1 MTTSNAGD
9 RFATIRRCRAL
20 AIALVSTVA
29 ATAALAA
36 DPQIASFGDNPD
48 PVAAGGNVTYTAI
61 VSNSALDDAT
71 SVVVSVPVPAGA
83 TFVSATA
90 PCALSAGTV
99 TCAIGT
105 VLGNGADVRS
115 LDFVFRATGPGPTS
129 ITATATLSGSN
140 DTNAANN
147 TQSQTTTVI
156 QGGNLGLAKTG
167 SPSSVVGGAN
177 VTYTLTA
184 SNAGPNASGNIVV
197 TDNLPPATSFVSSS
211 GSGWSCSNA
220 GSVVTCTHAG
230 PHAAGAA
237 IPALAIVAQV
247 NASGGTITNS
257 ATVAPASGGTA
268 DPDNSNNTA
277 TADTTVLPGADLRI
291 AQKIVTSAVP
301 AVAGQNVS
309 FRIDP
314 RNGGPAAAI
323 NAVVSDPL
331 PAGWTFVSASGP
343 NWICSAAG
351 QTVSCTRA
359 SFPVGATDNIAIV
372 ATAPSN
378 AAVGPTGTIY
388 TNTASVSSSTADPDG
403 SNNSGSVAVNVLP
416 DGADLRISKSKT
428 PNPVAQGGTLTSTVS
443 VSNNGPRTA
452 TGTLRVVE
460 LLAGETFQSASG
472 SGWTCSA
479 ANAPTIVCD
488 NANAGGLAAGASLPN
503 LVILTTATASG
514 SLTNN
519 ACTGGSLPAGSAPA
533 VTASPPVEGD
543 PNPGND
549 CAGASS
555 SSTTT
560 QPDIGI
566 AKTTTTPTGGDKIV
580 STSESAVTY
589 TLVVTNLTSPGT
601 DTATG
606 LVIRD
611 TVPGYIGGRTTI
623 NAVTATVSAGT
634 ATFSCAIAGAQ
645 VTCTQSGGQLAPG
658 QTVTVP
664 ITVNRPMQE
673 GSYTNTATVFNTVEG
688 DPNAGNNSASDTVQI
703 DPIADV
709 AVTGKTATPAAIRA
723 GEQTTYVISYQNN
736 GPSPATIVAVGD
748 QFTFPAGDSGVT
760 VISINSSKSGSTCT
774 VAAGQVL
781 APGSDSFSCTVG
793 TMANN
798 ETQTITLVVRANFQS
813 GNAIRTFNNTAT
825 ITTTSVENPAG
836 GNNGNNSL
844 SAVLTVNPSLV
855 DLLTNKVDFVDPV
868 PFAGNAFI
876 DYRVNVTSNGPSYAT
891 NVRITEV
898 MTPPAGKRIRFVC
911 DTTGPAST
919 TCNAPSLCS
928 VANVTSAAGVALAAF
943 TCDVP
948 AGNATTGLGQR
959 ELASGQTKPIY
970 LRFEAIDAPAPSGD
984 VFSNQATVSANE
996 TDSFPGND
1004 ASTEQTTVRQRI
1016 DLAVAKSSSLA
1027 TVTLRQPFTWTVT
1040 VTNNGPGNSAQTDI
1054 TDVLP
1059 AGVTVTGAITWA
1071 TTSPVA
1077 NGTCTLAAG
1086 TISCALG
1093 VLNSTGVST
1102 ITIPARIDTFPT
1114 GGTLAN
1120 SATVDTD
1127 PNKIGGIDPVPGNNT
1142 GTSTITVTRS
1152 SLGGTVFE
1160 DRDRAGANAGTPQSA
1175 ATEPRVAGVTIT
1187 LSGTDAYGNAVS
1199 LTTTTDASGNYTFN
1213 DLSPSNGT
1221 GYTITETQPAGYV
1234 NSPASP
1240 PNAGGTAPSLGGTYA
1255 AGGSAGNSSF
1265 AAVVVGGNATG
1276 TNYNFPEVHRPSL
1289 AGFVYVDV
1297 NLNNVRDAGTDAPI
1311 VGATVR
1317 LLDAGTLAV
1326 IATATTD
1333 NTGAYVFANL
1343 DPFVAYTIEEPLPA
1357 TPANLRNGPV
1367 NPGLVGGAA
1376 CASGCTALPNTPAAN
1391 TDRIAAIDLSSGA
1404 DGTLFNFGEQQQAT
1418 ISGLVFVDANRN
1430 AALDPSDTGRVTGV
1444 TLRLV
1449 QGADCTTG
1457 TTLQTTTTAA
1467 DGSYSFAGVLAFQN
1481 YLVCET
1487 QPAGYGTGSANG
1499 TAGSNVISIG
1509 NLPAAGSANNN
1520 FGETLAQLSGSVYQ
1534 DTGAGTPANFNN
1546 GVRDA
1551 GELGIANVPVTL
1563 TGTDQFGAAVSV
1575 TTTTDA
1581 SGNYSFDGLFPA
1593 NGSGYTITE
1602 GAIPPA
1608 SGTYLQ
1614 GRDAAGSAG
1623 GSTAVQDVVSGIAL
1637 TAGQQA
1643 PGYLFG
1649 ELPQAVITGTV
1660 YVDRNRDNVL
1670 DPTPTDGRIAGVT
1683 LRLVVGAD
1691 CASGT
1696 TQQTVTTSAS
1706 GVYTFTAVAAGGNYL
1721 VCETQPP
1728 GFANGTENPGT
1739 NGSTPGA
1746 NVISIAN
1753 LPAGGSIGNNFGERV
1768 GSLSGSVY
1776 QDYSPATPAN
1786 NNNGVRDAGELGI
1799 ANVPVTLSGIDITG
1813 AAVSITVTTDAS
1825 GNYAF
1830 ADLLQS
1836 NASGYTISEGAIP
1849 PASGSFAD
1857 GRETAG
1863 SLGGSIAV
1871 NDAIG
1876 PVVFPAG
1883 GVATGYLFGE
1893 LPIAP
1898 ISGTVY
1904 LDRNRNGTIEAT
1916 PTDGRIA
1923 GVTVLLVQGASCA
1936 TGTVLQTTTTAAD
1949 GSYSFS
1955 GATAGANYLVC
1966 ETQPAG
1972 YAEGSANPG
1981 ASASTPSV
1989 NTIAITNL
1997 PATGSAG
2004 NQFGERAGSVTG
2016 NVFLDAN
2023 NDGLRAG
2030 DAGIAG
2036 VTVTLSGID
2045 AAGNP
2050 VSRTTTTDGAGAY
2063 RFDDVLGAGA
2073 GGYTITE
2080 QAAQPV
2086 VGGRTTLN
2094 GRVAAGTA
2102 GGTASA
2108 VATTPSTVASIA
2120 LAAGT
2125 DSSENNFGE
2134 ILPVALSGTVF
2145 IDLNNNGVQNPP
2157 GDAGLPGV
2165 VLAITGTDDTGAPVS
2180 RTVTTAADGSYSL
2193 TDLRPGTYTITEPT
2207 QPTGTTNGQTIAG
2220 TAGGAATPPAALPSA
2235 IAGIVLTTPGAASTA
2250 NNFAE
2255 IPNTSAVSGRVWL
2268 DLDNNAL
2275 INGTEVGIAGITIT
2289 LSGTDLGGAAVSR
2302 TTTTDANGNYT
2313 FANLPPGTYA
2323 VSEPTQPAGTL
2334 NGSTVAGTAGGTV
2347 TPVATTPS
2355 GIAGIVLGV
2364 GVTSSAN
2371 NFGELPTASIA
2382 GQVIGDSNDNGRLD
2396 PGEIGIANV
2405 PVVLT
2410 GTDDLGRPVSVTVT
2424 TDASGNYSFPGLRP
2438 GTYTVTEPTQPAGT
2452 VNGTTTAGTIGGTP
2466 SGTATPTT
2474 TVPSAVSNI
2483 VLPPGGASVGNNFAE
2498 IGNSP
2503 DLLVSKAAVEARF
2516 TVNNVGTYT
2525 IRVRNGGQSATSAAY
2540 TVRDR
2545 LPAGLVLDAVPTG
2558 TGWVCTGAI
2567 AASTFTCTSSDAI
2580 AAGASNPNA
2589 ITVKVRVSAAALQ
2602 SSPAINAVL
2611 VDGGGEL
2618 PARAP
2623 SQAEVDAFNNNPAA
2637 LPLCNPAITQN
2648 ACRTATVVQA
2658 SASISGTAWYDIGG
2672 TRGVL
2677 DGGDRRLAGWQVEIT
2692 DASGAIV
2699 ARAVTGVDGTYRIND
2714 LLPGTELHVRFR
2726 DPAANVVWGYPVNG
2740 EAAPASSGATCHTAQ
2755 SITDGTASSC
2765 AAAGADPSLT
2775 VVLASGQNLPQQ
2787 SLPVDPSG
2795 VVYDSGTR
2803 APVPGSIVTLAPVGV
2818 CAGWNPATGLV
2829 AAALGGYSINGTAV
2843 SMTVGN
2849 DGFYQFLFAPAAP
2862 ASCTFSLTVTP
2873 PATYTFVS
2881 ALIPPAA
2888 GPLVA
2893 AGAPGSTTAVQPQ
2906 AGAPT
2911 GAVGPAT
2918 TYYLTLVAGSGTANI
2933 IHNHIPLDP
2942 ASPTGLSLSKTGDRS
2957 VVELGD
2963 TLRYTITVQRS
2974 SGPVPRQVTI
2984 VDRLP
2989 AGFTFVAGTAIVN
3002 GTPIADPA
3010 GKPGPA
3016 LTFNLGPMTATGQLV
3031 LQYRVRVGVGA
3042 QQGDGTNRAIGY
3054 GCGVP
3059 QGCTA
3064 ANGTSPLPGSSAT
3077 NEGRFQVKVTGG
3089 VFTTEACFAGKI
3101 FIDCNNNHVQDA
3113 EEIGIPGVRLLV
3125 SDGTTL
3131 VSDSEGKYSYCGLPP
3146 RSHVLRVDETTLP
3159 RGSRLTTSSNRNLGD
3174 AGSLWLDLKN
3184 GELHRADFV
3193 EGSCSAPVVE
3203 QTKARR
3209 AQGEVRSV
3217 ETEKKD
3223 LPMLRFDSRDKGPK
3237 ARTAPPASDAQ
3248 KGGAP

>member
-9 RFATIRRCRAL
+9 RFATIRRIRAFAF
-20 AIALVSTVA
+20 AIIATVA

-61 VSNSALDDAT
+61 VSNSALDDA
-71 SVVVSVPVPAGA
+71 SNVVISVPVPSGA

-99 TCAIGT
+99 TCVLGS

-115 LDFVFRATGPGPTS
+115 LDFVFRANGPGPS
-129 ITATATLSGSN
+129 SVTAIATLTASN
-140 DTNAANN
+140 DTNGANN
-147 TQSQTTTVI
+147 SQSQTTTVI
-156 QGGNLGLAKTG
+156 QGADLGLTKTG
-167 SPSSVVGGAN
+167 APNPVVGGAN
-177 VTYTLTA
+177 VSYTLTA

-197 TDNLPPATSFVSSS
+197 TDNLPPSTSFVSAS
-211 GSGWSCSNA
+211 GSGWSCSAA
-220 GSVVTCTHAG
+220 GSIVTCSHAG

-237 IPALAIVAQV
+237 IPSLGIVAKV

-268 DPDNSNNTA
+268 DPDTSNNTA
-277 TADTTVLPGADLRI
+277 TVDTNVLPGADLRI
-291 AQKIVTSAVP
+291 AQKVVTSAVP

-314 RNGGPAAAI
+314 RNGGPATAV
-323 NAVVSDPL
+323 NAVVTDTL

-343 NWICSAAG
+343 NWSCSAAG
-351 QTVSCTRA
+351 QTVTCTRA
-359 SFPVGATDNIAIV
+359 SFPTSATDNIAVV
-372 ATAPSN
+372 ATAPPN
-378 AAVGPTGTIY
+378 ASVGPTGTTY
-388 TNTASVSSSTADPDG
+388 TNTASVSSTTPDPDS
-403 SNNSGSVAVNVLP
+403 SNDSGSVQVNVLP

-428 PNPVAQGGTLTSTVS
+428 PNPVAQGGTLTSTMRVT
-443 VSNNGPRTA
+443 NNGPRVA
-452 TGTLRVVE
+452 TGPLRVVE
-460 LLAGETFQSASG
+460 LLAGETYQSASG
-472 SGWTCSA
+472 SGWTCDA
-479 ANAPTIVCD
+479 TNAPTIVCSH
-488 NANAGGLAAGASLPN
+488 ANAGGLGVGASLPD
-503 LVILTTATASG
+503 LVVLSTATAAG
-514 SLTNN
+514 TLTNN
-519 ACTGGSLPAGSAPA
+519 ACTGGSVPAGAAPA
-533 VTASPPVEGD
+533 ATASPPVEGD

-549 CAGASS
+549 CAGSSS

-560 QPDIGI
+560 QPDLAI

-589 TLVVTNLTSPGT
+589 TLVVSNITSPGT

-606 LVIRD
+606 IVIRD

-634 ATFSCAIAGAQ
+634 ATFACAIASAQ

-673 GSYTNTATVFNTVEG
+673 GSFTNTATVSNTVEG
-688 DPNAGNNSASDTVQI
+688 DPNANNNSASDTVQI

-748 QFTFPAGDSGVT
+748 QFNFPAGDSGVT
-760 VISINSSKSGSTCT
+760 VVSIASTKPGSTCT

-781 APGSDSFSCTVG
+781 APGSDAFSCTVG

-798 ETQTITLVVRANFQS
+798 ETHTITLVVRANFQA
-813 GNAIRTFNNTAT
+813 GNAVRTFNNTAT

-844 SAVLTVNPSLV
+844 SATLTVNPSLV

-868 PFAGNAFI
+868 PYAGNAFI

-911 DTTGPAST
+911 DTTGPASA

-928 VANVTSAAGVALAAF
+928 VTNVTSAAGVALAAF

-948 AGNATTGLGQR
+948 AGTSTTGIGQR

-996 TDSFPGND
+996 TDSFPAND
-1004 ASTEQTTVRQRI
+1004 LSTEQTTVRQRI
-1016 DLAVAKSSSLA
+1016 DLAVAKTSSLA
-1027 TVTLRQPFTWTVT
+1027 SVTLRQPFTWTVT

-1059 AGVTVTGAITWA
+1059 AGVSVTGPITF
-1071 TTSPVA
+1071 TSTSPAVS
-1077 NGTCTLAAG
+1077 GTCSLAAG

-1102 ITIPARIDTFPT
+1102 ITIPARIDAFPA
-1114 GGTLAN
+1114 GGSLAN

-1152 SLGGTVFE
+1152 SLTGTVFE

-1175 ATEPRVAGVTIT
+1175 ASEPRVAGVTIT
-1187 LSGTDAYGNAVS
+1187 LTGTDAYGNAVS
-1199 LTTTTDASGNYTFN
+1199 LTTTTDASGNYSFN
-1213 DLSPSNGT
+1213 DLSPSNGA
-1221 GYTITETQPAGYV
+1221 GYTITETQPAGYL

-1240 PNAGGTAPSLGGTYA
+1240 PNAGGAAPSLGGTYA
-1255 AGGSAGNSSF
+1255 SGGVAGNSSF
-1265 AAVVVGGNATG
+1265 AGIAVGGSATG

-1289 AGFVYVDV
+1289 GGFVYLDV
-1297 NLNNVRDAGTDAPI
+1297 NLNNVRDAGTDTPI

-1333 NTGAYVFANL
+1333 NTGAYVFTNL
-1343 DPFVAYTIEEPLPA
+1343 DPFTAYVLEEPLPA
-1357 TPANLRNGPV
+1357 TPVGLRNGAV
-1367 NPGLVGGAA
+1367 NAGLIGGAP
-1376 CASGCTALPNTPAAN
+1376 CATGCTTQPNTPAAN

-1404 DGTLFNFGEQQQAT
+1404 DGTVFNFGEQQQTT
-1418 ISGLVFVDANRN
+1418 ISGLVFIDANRN
-1430 AALDPSDTGRVTGV
+1430 NALDGSDTGRLAGV

-1449 QGADCTTG
+1449 QGADCASG
-1457 TTLQTTTTAA
+1457 TLVQSTTTAA
-1467 DGSYSFAGVLAFQN
+1467 DGSYAFINVLAFQN

-1487 QPAGYGTGSANG
+1487 QPSGYGIGSANG
-1499 TAGSNVISIG
+1499 AAGSNVATIT
-1509 NLPAAGSANNN
+1509 NLPTAGSANNN
-1520 FGETLAQLSGSVYQ
+1520 FGETLAQ
-1534 DTGAGTPANFNN
+1534 
-1546 GVRDA
+1546 
-1551 GELGIANVPVTL
+1551 
-1563 TGTDQFGAAVSV
+1563 
-1575 TTTTDA
+1575 
-1581 SGNYSFDGLFPA
+1581 
-1593 NGSGYTITE
+1593 IT
-1602 GAIPPA
+1602 
-1608 SGTYLQ
+1608 
-1614 GRDAAGSAG
+1614 
-1623 GSTAVQDVVSGIAL
+1623 
-1637 TAGQQA
+1637 
-1643 PGYLFG
+1643 
-1649 ELPQAVITGTV
+1649 
-1660 YVDRNRDNVL
+1660 
-1670 DPTPTDGRIAGVT
+1670 
-1683 LRLVVGAD
+1683 
-1691 CASGT
+1691 
-1696 TQQTVTTSAS
+1696 
-1706 GVYTFTAVAAGGNYL
+1706 
-1721 VCETQPP
+1721 
-1728 GFANGTENPGT
+1728 
-1739 NGSTPGA
+1739 
-1746 NVISIAN
+1746 
-1753 LPAGGSIGNNFGERV
+1753 
-1768 GSLSGSVY
+1768 GSVY

-1799 ANVPVTLSGIDITG
+1799 AGVPVTITG
-1813 AAVSITVTTDAS
+1813 TDINGLPVSVTVLTDAG
-1825 GNYAF
+1825 GNYVFDA
-1830 ADLLQS
+1830 LIQS

-1849 PASGSFAD
+1849 PASGTYAD

-1863 SLGGSIAV
+1863 TLGGSIAV

-1876 PVVFPAG
+1876 PIVVPAG
-1883 GVATGYLFGE
+1883 TLASGYLFGE

-1904 LDRNRNGTIEAT
+1904 LDRNRNGSIDTS

-1923 GVTVLLVQGASCA
+1923 GVTVRLVQGASCA

-1949 GSYSFS
+1949 GTYSFS
-1955 GATAGANYLVC
+1955 GAAAGGNYLVC
-1966 ETQPAG
+1966 ETQPTG
-1972 YAEGSANPG
+1972 YADGSANPG
-1981 ASASTPSV
+1981 GSASTPAV

-2004 NQFGERAGSVTG
+2004 NQFGERAGSITG

-2023 NDGLRAG
+2023 NDGLRVG

-2050 VSRTTTTDGAGAY
+2050 VSRTTVTDGTGAY

-2080 QAAQPV
+2080 QSAQPV

-2094 GRVAAGTA
+2094 GRSAAGTA
-2102 GGTASA
+2102 GGTPSA
-2108 VATTPSTVASIA
+2108 VSTTPSTIATIA

-2145 IDLNNNGVQNPP
+2145 IDLNNNGVQNAP
-2157 GDAGLPGV
+2157 GDTGLPGV
-2165 VLAITGTDDTGAPVS
+2165 TLVITGTDDTGAAVS
-2180 RTVTTAADGSYSL
+2180 RTVTTLPDGTFSI
-2193 TDLRPGTYTITEPT
+2193 TDLRPGTYTVTEPT
-2207 QPTGTTNGQTIAG
+2207 QPNGTTNGQTTAGSAGG
-2220 TAGGAATPPAALPSA
+2220 TATPTTTLPSA
-2235 IAGIVLTTPGAASTA
+2235 VAGIVLTTPGATSTA

-2255 IPNTSAVSGRVWL
+2255 IPNTSAASGRVWL
-2268 DLDNNAL
+2268 DLDNNGVV
-2275 INGTEVGIAGITIT
+2275 NGTEAGIAGITVT

-2302 TTTTDANGNYT
+2302 TTTTDASGNYA

-2323 VSEPTQPAGTL
+2323 VTEPTQPAGTL
-2334 NGSTVAGTAGGTV
+2334 NGTTVAGTAGGTV
-2347 TPVATTPS
+2347 TPATTTPS

-2364 GVTSSAN
+2364 GQTSSAN
-2371 NFGELPTASIA
+2371 NFGELPTASIG
-2382 GQVIGDSNDNGRLD
+2382 GQVIGDSNNNGRLD
-2396 PGEIGIANV
+2396 PGETGIANV

-2410 GTDDLGRPVSVTVT
+2410 GTDDLGRPVGVSVT
-2424 TDASGNYSFPGLRP
+2424 TDASGNYVFPGLRP

-2452 VNGTTTAGTIGGTP
+2452 VNGTTTAGTIAGT
-2466 SGTATPTT
+2466 STGTATPTT

-2483 VLPPGGASVGNNFAE
+2483 VLPPGGASIGNNFAE

-2525 IRVRNGGQSATSAAY
+2525 IRVRNGGESATNAAY

-2545 LPAGLVLDAVPTG
+2545 LPAGLTLDTVPTG
-2558 TGWVCTGAI
+2558 TGWACAGAI
-2567 AASTFTCTSSDAI
+2567 GASSFTCTSSIAI
-2580 AAGASNPNA
+2580 AAVASNPNA
-2589 ITVKVRVSAAALQ
+2589 ITVKVRVAAAALQ
-2602 SSPAINAVL
+2602 GSPAINAVL

-2637 LPLCNPAITQN
+2637 LPLCNAAITQN

-2672 TRGVL
+2672 TRSVL
-2677 DGGDRRLAGWQVEIT
+2677 DAGDRRLAGWQVEIT
-2692 DASGAIV
+2692 DASGTIV
-2699 ARAVTGVDGTYRIND
+2699 ARAVTAADGTYRIND

-2740 EAAPASSGATCHTAQ
+2740 EAAPGSSGATCHTAR
-2755 SITDGTASSC
+2755 SIADGSASSC
-2765 AAAGADPSLT
+2765 VAAGADPSLT

-2803 APVPGSIVTLAPVGV
+2803 QPVPGSIVTLAPVGV

-2829 AAALGGYSINGTAV
+2829 AAALGGYSVNGTAV

-2849 DGFYQFLFAPAAP
+2849 DGFYQFLFGPSAP

-2888 GPLVA
+2888 GSLVA
-2893 AGAPGSTTAVQPQ
+2893 AGAPGSTIAVQPQ

-2911 GAVGPAT
+2911 GAVGAAT
-2918 TYYLTLVAGSGTANI
+2918 TYYLTVTAGSGTANV

-3002 GTPIADPA
+3002 GSPIADPA
-3010 GKPGPA
+3010 GKPGPV
-3016 LTFNLGPMTATGQLV
+3016 LTFNLGPMSATGQLV

-3089 VFTTEACFAGKI
+3089 VFTIEACFAGKI

-3113 EEIGIPGVRLLV
+3113 EEIGIPGVRLLL

-3146 RSHVLRVDETTLP
+3146 KSHVVRVDETTLP

-3217 ETEKKD
+3217 ETEKRD
-3223 LPMLRFDSRDKGPK
+3223 LPALRFDSKDKGPK
-3237 ARTAPPASDAQ
+3237 ARTAPPASNSQ

>member
-1 MTTSNAGD
+1 MGTFVTASRAGNGSTPQRCPGHVRSWR
-9 RFATIRRCRAL
+9 RFALALGFAL
-20 AIALVSTVA
+20 ASA
-29 ATAALAA
+29 AALAA
-36 DPQIASFGDNPD
+36 DPQIASFVDNPD
-48 PVAAGGNVTYTAI
+48 PAAAGGNVTYTAT

-71 SVVVSVPVPAGA
+71 SVVLSVPVPAGA

-90 PCALSAGTV
+90 PCAQSAGTV
-99 TCAIGT
+99 TCNLGT
-105 VLGNGADVRS
+105 VAGNGADVRS

-129 ITATATLSGSN
+129 ITATATVASSN

-147 TQSQTTTVI
+147 TQSQTTTVLS
-156 QGGNLGLAKTG
+156 GGDLSLTKTG
-167 SPSSVVGGAN
+167 APDPVVGGAN

-184 SNAGPNASGNIVV
+184 SNAGPNASGAIVV
-197 TDNLPPATSFVSSS
+197 TDNLSPSTTYVSSS
-211 GSGWSCSNA
+211 GTGWSCSNA
-220 GSVVTCTHAG
+220 GSVVTCNHAG
-230 PHAAGAA
+230 PHPAGAA
-237 IPALAIVAQV
+237 ISALSIVARV
-247 NASGGTITNS
+247 TASGGTITNS
-257 ATVAPASGGTA
+257 ATVAPAAGGTA
-268 DPDNSNNTA
+268 DPDSSNNTA
-277 TADTTVLPGADLRI
+277 TANTNVLPGADVRI
-291 AQKIVTSAVP
+291 AQKIVTTSVP
-301 AVAGQNVS
+301 AVAGQNVG

-314 RNGGPAAAI
+314 RNGGPATAI
-323 NAVVSDPL
+323 NAVVTDTL

-343 NWICSAAG
+343 NWACSAAG
-351 QTVSCTRA
+351 QTVTCTRA
-359 SFPVGATDNIAIV
+359 SLPTSATDNIAVV

-378 AAVGPTGTIY
+378 AVVGPTGSTY
-388 TNTASVSSSTADPDG
+388 TNTASVASSTADPDN
-403 SNNSGSVAVNVLP
+403 SNDSGSVNVTVLP

-428 PNPVAQGGTLTSTVS
+428 PNPVAQGGTLTSTIRVT
-443 VSNNGPRTA
+443 NNGPRTA
-452 TGTLRVVE
+452 TGPLRVVE
-460 LLAGETFQSASG
+460 LLSGETFQSATG
-472 SGWTCSA
+472 TGWTCDA
-479 ANAPTIVCD
+479 TNAPTIVCSH
-488 NANAGGLAAGASLPN
+488 ANAAGLAVNASLPD
-503 LVILTTATASG
+503 LVILSTATAAG

-519 ACTGGSLPAGSAPA
+519 ACTGASVPPGAAPA

-555 SSTTT
+555 LSTTT
-560 QPDIGI
+560 QPDLAI
-566 AKTTTTPTGGDKIV
+566 AKATSTPTGGDKIV
-580 STSESAVTY
+580 STSETAVTY
-589 TLVVTNLTSPGT
+589 TLVVSNITSPGT
-601 DTATG
+601 DAATG
-606 LVIRD
+606 VVVRD
-611 TVPGYIGGRTTI
+611 TVPGYIAGRTTI

-634 ATFSCAIAGAQ
+634 ATFACAISGAQ

-658 QTVTVP
+658 QTVTIP
-664 ITVNRPMQE
+664 ITVNRPLQE
-673 GSYTNTATVFNTVEG
+673 GSYTNTATVSNTAEG
-688 DPNAGNNSASDTVQI
+688 DPNANNNSASDTVQI

-723 GEQTTYVISYQNN
+723 GEQTTYVISYKNN

-760 VISINSSKSGSTCT
+760 VVSIASTKPGSTCT

-781 APGSDSFSCTVG
+781 APGSDAFSCTVG

-798 ETQTITLVVRANFQS
+798 ETHTITLVVRANFQS

-836 GNNGNNSL
+836 GDNGNNSF
-844 SAVLTVNPSLV
+844 SAALTVNPSLV
-855 DLLTNKVDFVDPV
+855 DLLTNKIDFVDPV
-868 PFAGNAFI
+868 PYAGNAFI

-911 DTTGPAST
+911 DTTGPASA

-928 VANVTSAAGVALAAF
+928 VTNVTSAAGTALAAF

-948 AGNATTGLGQR
+948 AGTSTTGLGQR

-1004 ASTEQTTVRQRI
+1004 TSVEQTTVRQRI
-1016 DLAVAKSSSLA
+1016 DLAVAKTSSVP

-1040 VTNNGPGNSAQTDI
+1040 VTNNGPGNSAQTDV

-1059 AGVTVTGAITWA
+1059 AGVTVTGPITWA

-1077 NGTCTLAAG
+1077 NGTCSLAAG
-1086 TISCALG
+1086 TITCALG

-1102 ITIPARIDTFPT
+1102 ITIPARIDTFPA

-1127 PNKIGGIDPVPGNNT
+1127 PNKIGGLDPVPSNNT

-1160 DRDRAGANAGTPQSA
+1160 DRDRAGANGGTPQSS
-1175 ATEPRVAGVTIT
+1175 ATEPRVAGVTVT
-1187 LSGTDAYGNAVS
+1187 LTGTDAYGNAVS
-1199 LTTTTDASGNYTFN
+1199 LTTTTDGSGNYTFAN
-1213 DLSPSNGT
+1213 LSPSDGT
-1221 GYTITETQPAGYV
+1221 GYTITETQPAGYL

-1240 PNAGGTAPSLGGTYA
+1240 PNAGGVAPSLGGTYA
-1255 AGGSAGNSSF
+1255 AGGTAGNSSF
-1265 AAVVVGGNATG
+1265 TGIAVGGNATG

-1289 AGFVYVDV
+1289 GGFVYIDA
-1297 NLNNVRDAGTDAPI
+1297 NLNNVRDAGTDTAI

-1317 LLDAGTLAV
+1317 LLDAGTLVV

-1333 NTGAYVFANL
+1333 NTGAYVFTNL
-1343 DPFVAYTIEEPLPA
+1343 DPFTSYSIEEPLPS
-1357 TPANLRNGPV
+1357 TPVGLRNGGV

-1376 CASGCTALPNTPAAN
+1376 CATGCTAQPNTPAAN

-1404 DGTLFNFGEQQQAT
+1404 DGTAFNFGEQQQTA

-1430 AALDPSDTGRVTGV
+1430 AALDGTDTSRLAGV
-1444 TLRLV
+1444 TVRLV
-1449 QGADCTTG
+1449 QGADCATG
-1457 TTLQTTTTAA
+1457 TLVQSTTTAA
-1467 DGSYSFAGVLAFQN
+1467 DGTYAFINVLAFQN

-1487 QPAGYGTGSANG
+1487 QPSGYGTGSANG
-1499 TAGSNVISIG
+1499 TVGSNVVAIT
-1509 NLPAAGSANNN
+1509 NLAAAGSTNND
-1520 FGETLAQLSGSVYQ
+1520 FGETLAQ
-1534 DTGAGTPANFNN
+1534 
-1546 GVRDA
+1546 
-1551 GELGIANVPVTL
+1551 IA
-1563 TGTDQFGAAVSV
+1563 
-1575 TTTTDA
+1575 
-1581 SGNYSFDGLFPA
+1581 
-1593 NGSGYTITE
+1593 
-1602 GAIPPA
+1602 
-1608 SGTYLQ
+1608 
-1614 GRDAAGSAG
+1614 
-1623 GSTAVQDVVSGIAL
+1623 
-1637 TAGQQA
+1637 
-1643 PGYLFG
+1643 
-1649 ELPQAVITGTV
+1649 
-1660 YVDRNRDNVL
+1660 
-1670 DPTPTDGRIAGVT
+1670 
-1683 LRLVVGAD
+1683 
-1691 CASGT
+1691 
-1696 TQQTVTTSAS
+1696 
-1706 GVYTFTAVAAGGNYL
+1706 
-1721 VCETQPP
+1721 
-1728 GFANGTENPGT
+1728 
-1739 NGSTPGA
+1739 
-1746 NVISIAN
+1746 
-1753 LPAGGSIGNNFGERV
+1753 
-1768 GSLSGSVY
+1768 GSVY
-1776 QDYSPATPAN
+1776 QDYSPGTPAN

-1799 ANVPVTLSGIDITG
+1799 ANVPVTITG
-1813 AAVSITVTTDAS
+1813 TDINGLPVSVTVLTDAS
-1825 GNYAF
+1825 GNYVFDA
-1830 ADLLQS
+1830 LIQS
-1836 NASGYTISEGAIP
+1836 NATGYTITEGAIP
-1849 PASGSFAD
+1849 PASGAYAD

-1863 SLGGSIAV
+1863 TLGGSVAV
-1871 NDAIG
+1871 NDVIG
-1876 PVVFPAG
+1876 PVVVPAG
-1883 GVATGYLFGE
+1883 TLASGYLFGE

-1904 LDRNRNGTIEAT
+1904 LDRNRNGTIEAS

-1923 GVTVLLVQGASCA
+1923 GVTVRLVQGASCA

-1949 GSYSFS
+1949 GTYSFS

-1972 YAEGSANPG
+1972 YAEGSVNPG
-1981 ASASTPSV
+1981 ASASTPAV

-1997 PATGSAG
+1997 PAAGSAG
-2004 NQFGERAGSVTG
+2004 NQFGERAGSITG

-2036 VTVTLSGID
+2036 VTVTLSGTD

-2050 VSRTTTTDGAGAY
+2050 VSRTTTTDGTGAY

-2080 QAAQPV
+2080 QVAQPV
-2086 VGGRTTLN
+2086 VAGRTTLN

-2102 GGTASA
+2102 GGTPSA
-2108 VATTPSTVASIA
+2108 VATTPSTITTIA
-2120 LAAGT
+2120 LAAGV

-2134 ILPVALSGTVF
+2134 ILPVTLSGAVF

-2157 GDAGLPGV
+2157 GDTGLPGV
-2165 VLAITGTDDTGAPVS
+2165 VLTITGTDDTGAPVS
-2180 RTVTTAADGSYSL
+2180 RNVTTAADGTY
-2193 TDLRPGTYTITEPT
+2193 TIADLRPGTYTITEPV
-2207 QPTGTTNGQTIAG
+2207 QPTGTSNGQTTPG
-2220 TAGGAATPPAALPSA
+2220 TGGGTATPPATLPSA
-2235 IAGIVLTTPGAASTA
+2235 IAAIVLTTPGATSTG

-2255 IPNTSAVSGRVWL
+2255 IANTSAVTGRVWL

-2275 INGTEVGIAGITIT
+2275 INGSEAGIAGITIT
-2289 LSGTDLGGAAVSR
+2289 LNGVDLGGTAVSR
-2302 TTTTDANGNYT
+2302 TTTTDANGNYS

-2323 VSEPTQPAGTL
+2323 LGEPTQPASTL
-2334 NGSTVAGTAGGTV
+2334 NGTTVAGTAGGAA
-2347 TPVATTPS
+2347 TPVTTTPS
-2355 GIAGIVLGV
+2355 GITGIVVGV

-2371 NFGELPTASIA
+2371 NFGELPPASIA
-2382 GQVIGDSNDNGRLD
+2382 GQVIGDSNNNGRLD
-2396 PGEIGIANV
+2396 PGETGIANV

-2410 GTDDLGRPVSVTVT
+2410 GTDDLGRPVSITIT
-2424 TDASGNYSFPGLRP
+2424 TDASGNYLFPGLRP

-2452 VNGTTTAGTIGGTP
+2452 VNGTTTAGTIGGT
-2466 SGTATPTT
+2466 STGTATPTT
-2474 TVPSAVSNI
+2474 TVPSAVSAI
-2483 VLPPGGASVGNNFAE
+2483 VLPPGGASIGNNFAE

-2516 TVNNVGTYT
+2516 TVNNVGNYT
-2525 IRVRNGGQSATSAAY
+2525 IRVRNGGQSATNAAY

-2567 AASTFTCTSSDAI
+2567 ASSSFTCASSDVI
-2580 AAGASNPNA
+2580 AAGASNPSA

-2623 SQAEVDAFNNNPAA
+2623 SQAELDAFNNNPAA
-2637 LPLCNPAITQN
+2637 LPLCNAAITQN

-2658 SASISGTAWYDIGG
+2658 AASISGTAWYDIGG

-2677 DGGDRRLAGWQVEIT
+2677 EGGDRRLAGWQVEIT

-2699 ARAVTGVDGTYRIND
+2699 ARAVTGIDGTYRVND

-2755 SITDGTASSC
+2755 SIADGTASSC
-2765 AAAGADPSLT
+2765 TGAGADPSLT

-2803 APVPGSIVTLAPVGV
+2803 QPVPGSIVTLAPVGV

-2829 AAALGGYSINGTAV
+2829 AATLGGYSVVGTAV

-2873 PATYTFVS
+2873 PPTYTFVS
-2881 ALIPPAA
+2881 VLIPPTT

-2893 AGAPGSTTAVQPQ
+2893 AGAPGSTTLVQPQ
-2906 AGAPT
+2906 AAAPT

-2933 IHNHIPLDP
+2933 IHNHLPLDP
-2942 ASPTGLSLSKTGDRS
+2942 ASPTGLSLAKTGDRS

-2989 AGFTFVAGTAIVN
+2989 AGFTFVAGTAVVN

-3016 LTFNLGPMTATGQLV
+3016 LTFNLGPMSATGQLV

-3113 EEIGIPGVRLLV
+3113 EEIGIPGVRLLL

-3203 QTKARR
+3203 QTQARR

-3217 ETEKKD
+3217 ETEKKE
-3223 LPMLRFDSRDKGPK
+3223 LPALRFDSRDKGPK
-3237 ARTAPPASDAQ
+3237 PRTS
-3248 KGGAP
+3248 GAMGSAK